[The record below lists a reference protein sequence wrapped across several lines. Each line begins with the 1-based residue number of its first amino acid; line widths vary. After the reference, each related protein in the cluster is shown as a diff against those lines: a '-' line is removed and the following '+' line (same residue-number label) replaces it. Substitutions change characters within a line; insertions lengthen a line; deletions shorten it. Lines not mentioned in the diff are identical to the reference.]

1 MQAFSDVSGLPST
14 YHLVNFNCLFSSMV
28 TLFTLMVVN
37 NWMVTVSMYVYVM
50 NSNTNYRFFF
60 ISFYYNSVIIGV
72 NLFVAFVLDMY
83 ASVERLDNEK
93 MKTLELLEEE
103 ISGRKVDDDQQ
114 LAKIKAMEE

>member
-1 MQAFSDVSGLPST
+1 
-14 YHLVNFNCLFSSMV
+14 MV

-50 NSNTNYRFFF
+50 NNNTNYRFYF

-83 ASVERLDNEK
+83 SSVERLDNEK

-103 ISGRKVDDDQQ
+103 ISGRKATHEEQQ
-114 LAKIKAMEE
+114 LA